1 MHVSI
6 LAGSLLTP
14 SAYSEHKEHVAA
26 LDIHL
31 CGIGVAERSPA
42 CDTKPRSI
50 CQRFELFAQD
60 VQPAL
65 QETCLQCSL
74 M

>member
-6 LAGSLLTP
+6 LAGLPLTP

-31 CGIGVAERSPA
+31 CGIAVVERSPRQNEGKA
-42 CDTKPRSI
+42 SSRTKTADEM
-50 CQRFELFAQD
+50 RFEMRKR
-60 VQPAL
+60 V
-65 QETCLQCSL
+65 
-74 M
+74 